1 MPINITMPALSPT
14 MEEGNLAKWLV
25 KEGDSVSAGDVIAEI
40 ETDKAT
46 MEVEAV
52 DEGVVA
58 KILVAEGSEG
68 VKVNAV
74 IAILA
79 EEGEDAS
86 SISVP
91 LVEVTPSALEN
102 APEPAETS
110 APAAPIVGGDVKA
123 TPLAK
128 RVAEQDGVDL
138 SSVAGTGAKGKIT
151 LYDVK
156 GGSASSFSGVASNSD
171 RVFASPLARSIAS
184 VAGFDIAL
192 VTGTGPNG
200 RIIAENVKTFI
211 EAGGPKATS
220 ASSAD
225 IAKVAGDLS
234 KSDQAILATFEEGD
248 YELLPHNAMRRI
260 VAQRLSE
267 SSQTIPAYFITME
280 CDIDA
285 LLVLRA
291 QMNSAAPIVDD
302 KPTFK
307 ISVNDFIV
315 KAMAMA
321 LQAVPMA
328 NAAWSDDNR
337 ILHTHSDVG
346 VAVAVPDGLFT
357 PIVRKAELKT
367 LSQISAE
374 IKDMAGR
381 AKNKKLAPHEYM
393 GGSSAVSNLGM
404 FGVDNFTSII
414 NPPHA
419 SIVSIGAG
427 KKQAIVKGDSIV
439 AATIMSATFAFDHRV
454 IDGALGAQLAKSFK
468 DFIES
473 PAGMLV

>member
-14 MEEGNLAKWLV
+14 MEEGNLANWLV

-58 KILVAEGSEG
+58 KILVDAGTQG

-74 IAILA
+74 IAVLA

-86 SISVP
+86 SI
-91 LVEVTPSALEN
+91 E
-102 APEPAETS
+102 APTTS
-110 APAAPIVGGDVKA
+110 ASATSDASPKAEPVKAASNSDGVKA

-128 RVAEQDGVDL
+128 RVAEQTGVDL
-138 SSVAGTGAKGKIT
+138 SSLAGSGAKNKIVVS
-151 LYDVK
+151 DVRGTTGGTSSAVAADK
-156 GGSASSFSGVASNSD
+156 GD
-171 RVFASPLARSIAS
+171 RVFASPLARAKAKEAGLNIA
-184 VAGFDIAL
+184 DIA
-192 VTGTGPNG
+192 GTGPNG
-200 RIIAENVKTFI
+200 RIIAQNVADFV
-211 EAGGPKATS
+211 ASGGVSTS
-220 ASSAD
+220 AGTSATTTNAPANVGAD
-225 IAKVAGDLS
+225 DAKILS
-234 KSDQAILATFEEGD
+234 AFEDGD
-248 YELLPHNAMRRI
+248 YELLPHDGMRRVI
-260 VAQRLSE
+260 AERLLDSTQ
-267 SSQTIPAYFITME
+267 SIPSYNITMQCE
-280 CDIDA
+280 LDA
-285 LLVLRA
+285 LLALRS
-291 QMNSAAPIVDD
+291 QMNAAAPMVDE
-302 KPTFK
+302 KPAFK

-321 LQAVPMA
+321 LQKVPMA
-328 NAAWSDDNR
+328 NAAWSADNR
-337 ILHTHSDVG
+337 IIHKHSDVG

-374 IKDMAGR
+374 VKDMAKR
-381 AKNKKLAPHEYM
+381 AKNKKLAPHEYS

-427 KKQAIVKGDSIV
+427 QKQAVVKGDEIV

-454 IDGALGAQLAKSFK
+454 IDGALGAELAKAFK
-468 DFIES
+468 DYIEM
-473 PAGMLV
+473 PAGMLA